1 MVQARQFRKEHVGSH
16 YASALFRY
24 EKEFALKYRSHVD
37 FICMDDKHTC
47 KVGEP
52 GYPVAAV
59 ERGKAVIVGKDQS
72 MQVGDHDFCKFSI
85 TPSVTLV
92 LDLPE
97 SIDGSFYR
105 GQVYVGVKE
114 NSFEPSSPL
123 RHNTELSSILNKRRL
138 KKEILCLYTDGGPDH
153 RLTYLSV
160 QLS

>member
-1 MVQARQFRKEHVGSH
+1 M
-16 YASALFRY
+16 
-24 EKEFALKYRSHVD
+24 
-37 FICMDDKHTC
+37 
-47 KVGEP
+47 
-52 GYPVAAV
+52 AAV
-59 ERGKAVIVGKDQS
+59 EREKAVIVGKDQS

-123 RHNTELSSILNKRRL
+123 RHNTELSSILNKRGL
-138 KKEILCLYTDGGPDH
+138 KKEILCLYTGGGPDH

-160 QLS
+160 QLSLICLFLRHDYDMLIAVRTPLKEAGKTLLSVSCQF